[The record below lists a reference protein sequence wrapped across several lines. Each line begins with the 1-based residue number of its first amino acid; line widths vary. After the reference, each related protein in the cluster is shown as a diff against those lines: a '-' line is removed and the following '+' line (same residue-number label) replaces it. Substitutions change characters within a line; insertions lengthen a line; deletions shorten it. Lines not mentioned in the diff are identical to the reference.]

1 MNLLWRYDDY
11 VKHLAHP
18 NPLVRRWAFEALD
31 HRFANRYTDEVI
43 RLIRDD
49 NELLACAALRYLA
62 IQGAVQ
68 HAPAILETFKAG
80 RGLVASNC
88 AIALGD
94 LGYEPAGEVMIEYLT
109 TTKSSDIFLS
119 IIPYLGKIQCEDYR
133 EALGSVMEQTDD
145 SFTLGGVTESLL
157 RYHHPEDIGRV
168 LGHYLRVTES
178 NHSGDSILRGLSHAL
193 GGGDYFRDLSD
204 FGRNAILEKPGRTI
218 EELLAGHPHIRM
230 EGDLSRAMVQ
240 SIAKKQYKDFCKLVA
255 ADAAR
260 IVDTRYPGTGDRPWL
275 KEVSGQDKMSLD
287 ALVTFSEHSPI
298 WKKADGSDDFGR
310 VIISLML
317 SIYFGIKERGPY
329 LTALSPAAGV
339 AELID
344 ALKKA
349 GPRLPLAIR
358 KRIIELAPVAELKGL
373 LTEDRQTWGDTWAVR
388 LMGHIGDKEFAPE
401 LVRTLNAADS
411 LSYIYSDAID
421 AIHALEESADEF
433 LLNAI
438 RDNAM
443 DDWASF
449 AILEQLP
456 YSEAYEV
463 AVQRWS
469 DEANEPEDKM
479 DSDELFAHCLRQ
491 IGDSRGIE
499 KLQGIYAGENDA
511 TYIGDALDC
520 LSALYQVDI
529 PEMPDILRRL
539 KEHQKSQRERMKFW
553 NKLAYDP
560 SALEAPETFE
570 TASNVVPFTRSAPK
584 AGRNQP
590 CPCGSGRKYK
600 KCCLNQN
607 DQQR

>member
-1 MNLLWRYDDY
+1 MSLLWRYDDY
-11 VKHLAHP
+11 VKNLVHP
-18 NPLVRRWAFEALD
+18 HPLVRRWAFDSIE
-31 HRFANRYTDEVI
+31 HRFANRYTDAVI
-43 RLIRDD
+43 RLIGDED
-49 NELLACAALRYLA
+49 ELLACAALRYLA
-62 IQGAVQ
+62 TQGAVQ

-80 RGLVASNC
+80 RGLVAGNC

-94 LGYEPAGEVMIEYLT
+94 LGYEPAGEVLIDYLT
-109 TTKSSDIFLS
+109 TARSSDFSWS
-119 IIPYLGKIQCEDYR
+119 IMHYFGKIQCEDHR
-133 EALGSVMEQTDD
+133 EVLGAVMEQTDD
-145 SFTLGGVTESLL
+145 PFDLGGVTENLL

-168 LGHYLRVTES
+168 LGHYFRVTTS
-178 NHSGDSILRGLSHAL
+178 NHSGDPILRGLAHAL
-193 GGGDYFRDLSD
+193 GGGDYFRDLAD
-204 FGRNAILEKPGRTI
+204 FGRNGILEKPGRTI
-218 EELLAGHPHIRM
+218 EELMAGHPQIRM
-230 EGDLSRAMVQ
+230 EGELSRALVQ
-240 SIAKKQYKDFCKLVA
+240 AIAKKQYIDFCTLVA

-275 KEVSGQDKMSLD
+275 KEASEKDTMSLA
-287 ALVTFSEHSPI
+287 ALDTFNKHAPI
-298 WKKADGSDDFGR
+298 WKKARGSNDFGR
-310 VIISLML
+310 LIVSIII

-329 LTALSPAAGV
+329 LTALSPDAGV

-373 LTEDRQTWGDTWAVR
+373 LTEDRHTWGDTWAVR

-411 LSYIYSDAID
+411 LSYVYSDAID

-456 YSEAYEV
+456 YSEAYDL

-469 DEANEPEDKM
+469 AEGNEPENKM
-479 DSDELFAHCLRQ
+479 DSYELFACCLRQ

-499 KLQGIYAGENDA
+499 KLQGVYADENDA

-520 LSALYQVDI
+520 LGALHQVDI
-529 PEMPDILRRL
+529 PELPDILRRR
-539 KEHQKSQRERMKFW
+539 KEHQKSQRERMKLW
-553 NKLAYDP
+553 NNLAYDS

-570 TASNVVPFTRSAPK
+570 TAGNVVPLTRSAPK
-584 AGRNQP
+584 TSPQP
-590 CPCGSGRKYK
+590 TLSLR
-600 KCCLNQN
+600 
-607 DQQR
+607 QRQEV

>member
-1 MNLLWRYDDY
+1 
-11 VKHLAHP
+11 
-18 NPLVRRWAFEALD
+18 
-31 HRFANRYTDEVI
+31 
-43 RLIRDD
+43 
-49 NELLACAALRYLA
+49 
-62 IQGAVQ
+62 
-68 HAPAILETFKAG
+68 
-80 RGLVASNC
+80 
-88 AIALGD
+88 
-94 LGYEPAGEVMIEYLT
+94 
-109 TTKSSDIFLS
+109 
-119 IIPYLGKIQCEDYR
+119 
-133 EALGSVMEQTDD
+133 MEQIDD
-145 SFTLGGVTESLL
+145 PFALSGIAESLL
-157 RYHHPEDIGRV
+157 SYHHPEDIGLV
-168 LGHYLRVTES
+168 LGHYFRLTEPTLS
-178 NHSGDSILRGLSHAL
+178 NESVFRGLSGAL
-193 GGGDYFRDLSD
+193 GGGDYFRDLAD
-204 FGRNAILEKPGRTI
+204 FGRNTILEKPGRTI
-218 EELLAGHPHIRM
+218 EELMAGHPQIRLDG
-230 EGDLSRAMVQ
+230 ELSRAMVQ
-240 SIAKKQYKDFCKLVA
+240 SIAKKQYKDFCMLVA

-260 IVDTRYPGTGDRPWL
+260 IVNTRYSGTGDPPWL
-275 KEVSGQDKMSLD
+275 KEALGKDTMSVAALD
-287 ALVTFSEHSPI
+287 TFSKHSLI
-298 WKKADGSDDFGR
+298 WKKARGSNDFGR
-310 VIISLML
+310 LIISLIL

-329 LTALSPAAGV
+329 LTALSIDAGV
-339 AELID
+339 PELID

-349 GPRLPLAIR
+349 GPRLPLAIQ

-388 LMGHIGDKEFAPE
+388 LMAHIGDKEFAPE
-401 LVRTLNAADS
+401 LVRTLHDADS

-456 YSEAYEV
+456 YSEAYEL

-479 DSDELFAHCLRQ
+479 DSDELFADCLRQ

-499 KLQGIYAGENDA
+499 KLQGVYAGENDA

-520 LSALYQVDI
+520 LGALHKVDI
-529 PEMPDILRRL
+529 PEMLDILRRR
-539 KEHQKSQRERMKFW
+539 KEHQESQRDRMKLW
-553 NKLAYDP
+553 NNLSYDP

-570 TASNVVPFTRSAPK
+570 TGGTVVPFVRSAPK

-600 KCCLNQN
+600 KCCLKQN